1 MAKQCLDTKTRITLG
16 ALGGIS
22 PIIISLLVVD
32 IVQLFNE
39 TGLMDGIGLAIR
51 FLVLIFIGGLVGY
64 LHNKEEEPFK
74 LFQLGIAAPALLTTA
89 INGNSIANTTLMIEH
104 SASSSD
110 TPHYFFIK
118 SAYAAETNYKNL
130 SSFKQAKVSNTQL
143 FLRGL
148 IGTKLFSDED
158 DYLVIIGSHTNINKA
173 KQQVKNVKKKKYR
186 AKIYEPTDGS
196 KYYAV
201 VIGANLNEQ
210 EAKKLKA
217 QAIRNGLP
225 SDTYLWKKKYR

>member
-1 MAKQCLDTKTRITLG
+1 MATKQCLDTKTRIILG

-32 IVQLFNE
+32 VASLINE

-89 INGNSIANTTLMIEH
+89 INGNSIASQTLLKEH
-104 SASSSD
+104 TAA
-110 TPHYFFIK
+110 TEYHLFIK
-118 SAYAAETNYKNL
+118 DAYADAHFRNDL
-130 SSFKQAKVSNTQL
+130 MFKEPKINDVQL

-148 IGTKLFSDED
+148 LGTKIFSNDD
-158 DYLVIIGSHTNINKA
+158 DYFVIIGSHRDLQKA
-173 KQQVKNVKKKKYR
+173 KNQAKAVKHKKYM
-186 AKIYEPTDGS
+186 AKIYEPVNGS
-196 KYYAV
+196 KYYSVA
-201 VIGANLNEQ
+201 IGANLDLK
-210 EAKKLKA
+210 EAEKLQA
-217 QAIRNGLP
+217 QAIKNGLP
-225 SDTYLWKKKYR
+225 KDTYLWKRK

>member
-1 MAKQCLDTKTRITLG
+1 MAKLQCLDTKTRITLG

-39 TGLMDGIGLAIR
+39 TGLMDGIGLGIR

-89 INGNSIANTTLMIEH
+89 INGNSIANQTLMKEH
-104 SASSSD
+104 SASAD

-118 SAYAAETNYKNL
+118 SAHAAETDYKNL
-130 SSFKQAKVSNTQL
+130 STFKQPKVSNTQL

-148 IGTKLFSDED
+148 IGTKLFSDDD
-158 DYLVIIGSHTNINKA
+158 DYFVIIGSHKNISKA
-173 KQQVKNVKKKKYR
+173 KHQVKQVKKKKFK

-196 KYYAV
+196 QYYSV
-201 VIGANLNEQ
+201 VIGANLNLD
-210 EAKKLKA
+210 EAKKLQA
-217 QAIRNGLP
+217 QAIKNGLP
-225 SDTYLWKKKYR
+225 RDTFLWKK

>member
-51 FLVLIFIGGLVGY
+51 FLVLIFIGGLIGY
-64 LHNKEEEPFK
+64 LHTKEEEPFK

-89 INGNSIANTTLMIEH
+89 INGNSIANQTLLKEH
-104 SASSSD
+104 SAENQY
-110 TPHYFFIK
+110 HFFIK
-118 SAYAAETNYKNL
+118 SAYAADTNYKNL
-130 SSFKQAKVSNTQL
+130 SDFKEPKVNNTQL

-148 IGTKLFSDED
+148 IGTKLFSDDD
-158 DYLVIIGSHTNINKA
+158 DYYVIIGSHKNIKQA
-173 KQQVKNVKKKKYR
+173 KQQVEKIKKKHYK
-186 AKIYEPTDGS
+186 AKIYSPTNGS
-196 KYYAV
+196 KYFSV
-201 VIGANLNEQ
+201 VIGANLDLK
-210 EAKKLKA
+210 EAEKLQA
-217 QAIRNGLP
+217 RAIRNGLP
-225 SDTYLWKKKYR
+225 RDTYLWKRK

>member
-1 MAKQCLDTKTRITLG
+1 MAKQYLDTKTRVTLG

-89 INGNSIANTTLMIEH
+89 INGNSIANQTLLKEH
-104 SASSSD
+104 SAASE
-110 TPHYFFIK
+110 PVYHFFIK
-118 SAYAAETNYKNL
+118 SAHAADTNYKNL
-130 SSFKQAKVSNTQL
+130 SAFKEPKVSNTQL

-148 IGTKLFSDED
+148 IGTNIFSDDED
-158 DYLVIIGSHTNINKA
+158 YFVIIGSHTKIQNA
-173 KQQVKNVKKKKYR
+173 KKQVQAVQKKKFN
-186 AKIYEPTDGS
+186 AKVYKPTDGS
-196 KYYAV
+196 KYYSVA
-201 VIGANLNEQ
+201 IGANLDLK
-210 EAKKLKA
+210 EAEKLQM
-217 QAIRNGLP
+217 QAIKNGLP
-225 SDTYLWKKKYR
+225 KDTYLWKRK